1 MLCLFVCC
9 WWFSYFTFWYINA
22 NHSLGGMPLVKL
34 FKRASEQWPSQS
46 QRGKVRL
53 PTTTFQGCCC
63 ENFGYVYFERAR
75 SNMIPTQST
84 DLWPFTREFRS
95 VIGPWAGLSCCLSF
109 SPRANVKITSTGSI
123 MDPVIHALATVR
135 QCSWMIQNEYWYWL
149 MVLVIKHCPF
159 VQFSLSIYTIKT
171 VCVSYIQYFCSILI
185 KHYLCC
191 NNHPS
196 FIEKTCI

>member
-135 QCSWMIQNEYWYWL
+135 QCSWMILILINGPGHQAL
-149 MVLVIKHCPF
+149 SVCPILT
-159 VQFSLSIYTIKT
+159 VDIYNKNCLCELYTIFL
-171 VCVSYIQYFCSILI
+171 QYFD
-185 KHYLCC
+185 
-191 NNHPS
+191 
-196 FIEKTCI
+196 

>member
-1 MLCLFVCC
+1 MQITVWGECHSWSYLREPQNSDHLNLKEGRFV
-9 WWFSYFTFWYINA
+9 F
-22 NHSLGGMPLVKL
+22 
-34 FKRASEQWPSQS
+34 Q
-46 QRGKVRL
+46 
-53 PTTTFQGCCC
+53 TTTFQGCCC

-95 VIGPWAGLSCCLSF
+95 VIGPWDGLSCCLSF

-149 MVLVIKHCPF
+149 MVLVIKRCRFSNSHCR
-159 VQFSLSIYTIKT
+159 
-171 VCVSYIQYFCSILI
+171 YIQ
-185 KHYLCC
+185 
-191 NNHPS
+191 
-196 FIEKTCI
+196 